1 MAERKKYANNK
12 CFVFSADG
20 YEEITYME
28 LLHRQEKDKRYK
40 MKRFIPLHGMLLEV
54 TQEQYREFYKER
66 RRHKYLME
74 QSIRNKD
81 VSIDALLKSDTREIK
96 VLTDWCADVAAQAE
110 KNILLEKLE
119 DAMHCLSDEER
130 LLLYRRYYDEMTEM
144 EIAGIYGISQ
154 QAVSKRIWRVLG
166 KLKKI
171 LER

>member
-54 TQEQYREFYKER
+54 TQEQYKEFYKER
-66 RRHKYLME
+66 RRHKYLIE
-74 QSIRNKD
+74 QSIDNKD
-81 VSIDALLKSDTREIK
+81 VSIDTLLSLNQGEINQ
-96 VLTDWCADVAAQAE
+96 LTDRCVDVAAQAE
-110 KNILLEKLE
+110 RNILLEKLE

-130 LLLYRRYYDEMTEM
+130 LLLYRRYYDEMTET

-154 QAVSKRIWRVLG
+154 QAVSKRIWKVLG